1 MFGHNHTVITKLEDS
16 NYEQVCVAFG
26 GAGERADTIAEIKDA
41 LRRALEAARETRVP
55 PCINVS
61 IDPEVIEPSMGIMMG
76 GGDDAGEP
84 KSETAVPYYENLPE

>member
-26 GAGERADTIAEIKDA
+26 GAGERASTVAEITA
-41 LRRALEAARETRVP
+41 AMQRALEANVP
-55 PCINVS
+55 TCINVS
-61 IDPEVIEPSMGIMMG
+61 IDPEIIEPSMGIVSG
-76 GGDDAGEP
+76 GGMDAGEEES